1 MNRVSRRRASQRG
14 VSLVELMIAMV
25 LGLIVA
31 GAAIAM
37 FATNRATYAAS
48 ENLGRIQ
55 EAGRTAFELMSRDV
69 REAGG
74 NPCDA
79 NLTLTNGLNSPTGN
93 WWKNWNNGL
102 LGYNGTTAFPDVAFG
117 TSTGS
122 RVSGTEAIEVKYGE
136 LPTTVNVT
144 ANLTDANL
152 NQPIAVRTVTGL
164 TTNDLLI
171 ACDYRGATI
180 FQATSFSGNTILHAS
195 GAGTGGSPGN
205 ASGTLLLGPH
215 GNDKDGNPMPGL
227 AINGMVSKLKASRW
241 YVGCNG
247 RMACGTAG
255 GRSLYQ
261 SSLVNTAG
269 TFSVVNDEIAN
280 GVFNMSMLYLPSG
293 ANNYVAAASVTNW
306 GTVAAIK
313 VTLTIAAPDR
323 GGSVDSST
331 PITRTEQHVISL
343 RNNLL

>member
-1 MNRVSRRRASQRG
+1 MKRAHPRLRTNLG
-14 VSLVELMIAMV
+14 VSLVELMISMV

-31 GAAIAM
+31 GAAVAM
-37 FATNRATYAAS
+37 FATNRVTYSAS
-48 ENLGRIQ
+48 ENMGRIQ
-55 EAGRTAFELMSRDV
+55 EAGRAAFELMARDV

-79 NLTLTNGLNSPTGN
+79 NLPLSNGLNSPTGN

-102 LGYNGTTAFPDVAFG
+102 IGYAGTTAFPDVAFG
-117 TSTGS
+117 TTAGA

-136 LPTTVNVT
+136 LPSTVNTT
-144 ANLTDANL
+144 ANLSDANL
-152 NQPIAVRTVTGL
+152 NQPIPVRTVTGL

-171 ACDYRGATI
+171 ACDYRGATV
-180 FQATSFSGNTILHAS
+180 FQATSFVGNTILHAS

-205 ASGTLLLGPH
+205 ASATLLLGPH
-215 GNDKDGNPMPGL
+215 GNDKDGVAMPGL

-241 YVGCNG
+241 YIGCNG
-247 RMACGTAG
+247 RADCAEPV

-261 SSLVNTAG
+261 SSLVNNAG

-280 GVFNMSMLYLPSG
+280 GVSNMTMRYLASG
-293 ANNYVAAASVTNW
+293 GTNYTTSAGVTNW
-306 GTVAAIK
+306 GAVGAIK
-313 VTLTIAAPDR
+313 VTLTISAPDR
-323 GGSVDSST
+323 GGSTDSNAAIS
-331 PITRTEQHVISL
+331 RTVQHVISL

>member
-1 MNRVSRRRASQRG
+1 MNRAFPGRRSSLG
-14 VSLVELMIAMV
+14 VSLVELMISMV

-31 GAAIAM
+31 GAAVAM
-37 FATNRATYAAS
+37 FATNRVTYSAS
-48 ENLGRIQ
+48 ENMGRIQ
-55 EAGRTAFELMSRDV
+55 EAGRTAFELMARDV

-79 NLTLTNGLNSPTGN
+79 SLSLTNGLNAPTGN

-102 LGYNGTTAFPDVAFG
+102 FGYNGATAFPDVAFG
-117 TSTGS
+117 TTEGA
-122 RVSGTEAIEVKYGE
+122 RVAGTEAIEVKYGE
-136 LPTTVNVT
+136 LPSTVNT
-144 ANLTDANL
+144 TSALSDANL
-152 NQPIAVRTVTGL
+152 NQPIPVRTVAGL

-180 FQATSFSGNTILHAS
+180 FQATGFSGNTILHAS
-195 GAGTGGSPGN
+195 GAGSGGSPGN
-205 ASGTLLLGPH
+205 TGASLLLGPH
-215 GNDKDGNPMPGL
+215 GNDKDGVAMPGL
-227 AINGMVSKLKASRW
+227 AVNGMVSKLKASRW

-247 RMACGTAG
+247 RVACDQPG

-280 GVFNMSMLYLPSG
+280 GVSNMTMLYLPAG
-293 ANNYVAAASVTNW
+293 GTAYTNAAGVTNW
-306 GTVAAIK
+306 STVGAIK
-313 VTLTIAAPDR
+313 VTLTITAPDR
-323 GGSVDSST
+323 SGSTDSNNA
-331 PITRTEQHVISL
+331 ITRTAQHVISL

>member
-1 MNRVSRRRASQRG
+1 MNRSFSRKRSSLG
-14 VSLVELMIAMV
+14 VSLVELMISMV

-31 GAAIAM
+31 GAAVAM
-37 FATNRATYAAS
+37 FAANRATYSAS
-48 ENLGRIQ
+48 ENMGRIQ
-55 EAGRTAFELMSRDV
+55 EAGRTAFELMARDI

-79 NLTLTNGLNSPTGN
+79 SLTLTNGLNTPTGN
-93 WWKNWNNGL
+93 WWKDWNNGL
-102 LGYNGTTAFPDVAFG
+102 IGYNGATAFPDAAFG
-117 TSTGS
+117 TTAGA
-122 RVSGTEAIEVKYGE
+122 RVAGTEAIEVKYGE
-136 LPTTVNVT
+136 LPSTVNTT
-144 ANLTDANL
+144 AALSDANL
-152 NQPIAVRTVTGL
+152 NQPIPVRTVTGL
-164 TTNDLLI
+164 TTNDLLV

-180 FQATSFSGNTILHAS
+180 FQATGFSGNTILHAS

-205 ASGTLLLGPH
+205 AGASLLLGPH

-227 AINGMVSKLKASRW
+227 AVNGMVSKLRASRW
-241 YVGCNG
+241 YIGCNG
-247 RMACGTAG
+247 RVACSNPI

-280 GVFNMSMLYLPSG
+280 GVSNMTLFYLPAG
-293 ANNYVAAASVTNW
+293 GTAYTNAAGITNW
-306 GTVAAIK
+306 GAIGAIK
-313 VTLTIAAPDR
+313 VALTISAPDV

-331 PITRTEQHVISL
+331 PISRPVQHVISL

>member
-1 MNRVSRRRASQRG
+1 MKRAFPRLRSNLG
-14 VSLVELMIAMV
+14 VSLIELMISMV

-31 GAAIAM
+31 GAAVAM
-37 FATNRATYAAS
+37 FATNRVTYSAS
-48 ENLGRIQ
+48 ENMGRIQ
-55 EAGRTAFELMSRDV
+55 EAGRTAFELMARDV

-79 NLTLTNGLNSPTGN
+79 SLNLTNNLNTPAGN

-102 LGYNGTTAFPDVAFG
+102 IGYNGATAFPDVAFG
-117 TSTGS
+117 TTAGA

-136 LPTTVNVT
+136 LPSTVNTT
-144 ANLTDANL
+144 ANLSDANL
-152 NQPIAVRTVTGL
+152 NQPIPVRTVAGL
-164 TTNDLLI
+164 TTNDLLV

-180 FQATSFSGNTILHAS
+180 FQATGFSGNTILHAS

-205 ASGTLLLGPH
+205 ATAFLLLGPH
-215 GNDKDGNPMPGL
+215 GNDKDGVAMPGL
-227 AINGMVSKLKASRW
+227 ATNGMVSKLKASRW

-247 RMACGTAG
+247 RVACGEPG

-261 SSLVNTAG
+261 SSLMNTSG

-280 GVFNMSMLYLPSG
+280 GVSNMTMLYLASG
-293 ANNYVAAASVTNW
+293 GTAYTNAAGVTNW
-306 GTVAAIK
+306 GAIGAIK
-313 VTLTIAAPDR
+313 VTLTISAPDR
-323 GGSVDSST
+323 SGSVDSSRA
-331 PITRTEQHVISL
+331 ITRTVQHVISL

>member
-1 MNRVSRRRASQRG
+1 MNRAFPRKRSSLG
-14 VSLVELMIAMV
+14 VSLVELMISMV

-31 GAAIAM
+31 GAAVAM
-37 FATNRATYAAS
+37 FATNRVTYSAS
-48 ENLGRIQ
+48 ENMGRIQ
-55 EAGRTAFELMSRDV
+55 EAGRTAFELMARDV

-79 NLTLTNGLNSPTGN
+79 SLSLTSGLNTPTGT
-93 WWKNWNNGL
+93 WWRNWNNGL
-102 LGYNGTTAFPDVAFG
+102 IGYSGATAFPDVAFG
-117 TSTGS
+117 TTEGA
-122 RVSGTEAIEVKYGE
+122 RVAGTEAIEVKYGE
-136 LPTTVNVT
+136 LPSTVNVT
-144 ANLTDANL
+144 TALTDANL

-164 TTNDLLI
+164 TTNDLLV

-180 FQATSFSGNTILHAS
+180 FQATGFAGNTILHAA

-205 ASGTLLLGPH
+205 AGAALLLGPH

-227 AINGMVSKLKASRW
+227 SLNGMVSKLRASRW

-247 RMACGTAG
+247 RVACDQPG

-269 TFSVVNDEIAN
+269 TFAVVNDEIAN
-280 GVFNMSMLYLPSG
+280 GVSNMTMLYLPSG
-293 ANNYVAAASVTNW
+293 GTAYTNAAGVTNW
-306 GTVAAIK
+306 STVGAIK
-313 VTLTIAAPDR
+313 VTLTISAPDR
-323 GGSVDSST
+323 SGSTDSNNA
-331 PITRTEQHVISL
+331 ITRTTQHVISL